1 MAELLDE
8 SGVIRVGMRPP
19 WPLLHPDCRVRQQS
33 PVRWD
38 LRRKWSSIRFIDL

>member
-1 MAELLDE
+1 MARLLDE

-19 WPLLHPDCRVRQQS
+19 QPPLHPNCRVRQQS

-38 LRRKWSSIRFIDL
+38 QQRKWSSIRFIDL